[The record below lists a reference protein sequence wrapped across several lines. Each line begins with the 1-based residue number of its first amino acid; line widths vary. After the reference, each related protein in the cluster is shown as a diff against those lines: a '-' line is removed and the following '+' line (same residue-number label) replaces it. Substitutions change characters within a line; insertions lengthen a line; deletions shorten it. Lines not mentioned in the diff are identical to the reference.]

1 MNKTSTLVLTVITTV
16 LCIYYLS
23 FNLISYNVE
32 KRAGEVTTETNDG
45 LNQINT
51 TLKQQYLDS
60 VWNEVVYDFLGLA
73 QYTYKDVKENGLSLG
88 LDLQGGMHLTLEIS
102 PEDILSGLSG
112 NNKDPKFRKALKQA
126 RLAQE
131 NSQADYV
138 DLFLTAL
145 RESAP
150 NQRLADFFSNS
161 ANRAIINPKSPDEE
175 VEKFIKAEVDDAK
188 NRAFNIIRTRV
199 DKFGVSQPNIQL
211 IAGTGRIQV
220 ELPGVSNPK
229 RVKKLLQGVA
239 KLEFLEVWKVQ
250 DIAPRL
256 EELDRAWVKYQKS
269 LAPPA
274 ESADTTSLPENLNL
288 LADDDQDLK
297 LIDDEDSTADLQL
310 VDHDSGETG
319 TGSEDS
325 MRQNYSPLFS
335 QLASNQSFV
344 YSQKAIADV
353 NEVLKYGK
361 DQNILPRDM
370 DFCWSVKAIGKNDQ
384 TGENF
389 FELYAVKRYQSRR
402 QSLTGEVITNARQEF
417 DRNNAPSIS
426 MSMNAQGAKK
436 WAKLTRENIGN
447 QVAIVLDNYVYSA
460 PVVNSEIPN
469 GQSSITGSFTLEEA
483 QDLANILKTGKLP
496 APTRIVEEAIVG
508 PTLSLQSQQ
517 QGITS
522 IIVGL
527 LLIIVFMVIYYA
539 KGGGVANAALFIN
552 IFFIMGLLANFNAAL
567 TLPGIAGI
575 VLTIGMS
582 IDANVLIFER
592 IKEELKRTDNLKI
605 AIAQGYKR
613 AYRTILDSNLT
624 TLITGIILYL
634 LGVGPVKGFAITLII
649 GIACSFFSAV
659 FITRVIVEWFI
670 KKDRK
675 LSFDTFISKSILQK
689 LDFNFLKKR
698 KLAYVFSGVIILVGI
713 TLMSLRGLNLGVDFE
728 GGRSYVVEFKE
739 SLEPSAV
746 RSSISKS
753 LGKSSVE
760 VKTFG
765 APNVLK
771 VTTNYLVRDES
782 QKADSLVASQL
793 EDALAAF
800 SGATYT
806 ENLVGELPDQY
817 FRVLSTNKVGS
828 TIADDIKNTSQLSII
843 LAIIAIF
850 TYIRIRF
857 RYFQF
862 GIGAVIA
869 LVHDTLIVLSLF
881 AIADLLGI
889 AFEIDQ
895 IFIAAI
901 LTVVGYSINDTVV
914 VFDRVREEL
923 ESNRRNTLS
932 LPLLDISINKTLSR
946 TLITSFTT
954 LLVVV
959 ILLVFGGEI
968 LRGFSFALLVGIFFG
983 TYSSIF
989 IATPIIFETRNLKL
1003 FGRKAKA

>member
-32 KRAGEVTTETNDG
+32 KRAETAVIESTDS
-45 LNQINT
+45 LSQSST
-51 TLKQQYLDS
+51 DKKQQYLDS
-60 VWNEVVYDFLGLA
+60 LWNEVVYDFLGFA

-102 PEDILSGLSG
+102 PKDILLGLSG
-112 NNKDPKFRKALKQA
+112 NNRDPNFAKALEQAKQ
-126 RLAQE
+126 AQE
-131 NSQADYV
+131 NSQEDYV
-138 DLFLTAL
+138 DLFLAAL
-145 RESAP
+145 RDLSP
-150 NQRLADFFSNS
+150 DRKLANFFTNS
-161 ANRAIINPKSPDEE
+161 ANRSSINSKSADDE
-175 VEKFIKAEVDDAK
+175 VEKFIKAEVADAK
-188 NRAFNIIRTRV
+188 SRAFNIIRTRI
-199 DKFGVSQPNIQL
+199 DKFGVSQPNIQF

-239 KLEFLEVWKVQ
+239 KLEFLEVWKIQ
-250 DIAPRL
+250 DVIPRL
-256 EELDRAWVKYQKS
+256 QELDRAWVEYEKS
-269 LAPPA
+269 LDLVKD
-274 ESADTTSLPENLNL
+274 STTTISPDNDLNL
-288 LADDDQDLK
+288 LGEDEDLS
-297 LIDDEDSTADLQL
+297 LLDDEDSSIAPLL
-310 VDHDSGETG
+310 VDQANDTTNNQNDSL
-319 TGSEDS
+319 
-325 MRQNYSPLFS
+325 RQNYSPLFT
-335 QLASNQSFV
+335 QLASNQSLV
-344 YSQKAIADV
+344 YSQKAITEV
-353 NEVLKYGK
+353 EKVLKYGK
-361 DQNILPRDM
+361 DQNILPNDM
-370 DFCWSVKAIGKNDQ
+370 AFCWSVKAIGKNDQ
-384 TGENF
+384 TGEDF
-389 FELYAVKRYQSRR
+389 FELYVVRRYQSRR

-426 MSMNAQGAKK
+426 MSMNAKGAKK

-508 PTLSLQSQQ
+508 PTLSLQSQR
-517 QGITS
+517 QGIIS

-527 LLIIVFMVIYYA
+527 LLIIIFMIAYYA
-539 KGGGVANAALFIN
+539 KSGAIANAALFIN

-592 IKEELKRTDNLKI
+592 IKEELKRSNNLKI
-605 AIAQGYKR
+605 AIAEGYKR

-624 TLITGIILYL
+624 TAITALILYL
-634 LGVGPVKGFAITLII
+634 LGAGPVKGFAITLII

-670 KKDRK
+670 RKDK
-675 LSFDTFISKSILQK
+675 TISFDTFISKSLLQN
-689 LDFNFLKKR
+689 LNFKFLNKR
-698 KLAYVFSGVIILVGI
+698 KLAYTLSGIIILAGI
-713 TLMSLRGLNLGVDFE
+713 ILMSVRGLNLGVDFE
-728 GGRSYVVEFKE
+728 GGRSYVIEFKKALE
-739 SLEPSAV
+739 PTAVKSFISRSLENA
-746 RSSISKS
+746 
-753 LGKSSVE
+753 SVE

-765 APNVLK
+765 SSDVLK
-771 VTTNYLVRDES
+771 VTTNYLVGDES
-782 QKADSLVASQL
+782 EQADSLILDRLQ
-793 EDALAAF
+793 EALASF

-806 ENLVGELPDQY
+806 ENLSGNLPDHQ
-817 FRVLSTNKVGS
+817 FRILSMNKVGA

-843 LAIIAIF
+843 FAIIAIF

-862 GIGAVIA
+862 GIGAVVA
-869 LVHDTLIVLSLF
+869 LIHDTLIVLSLF
-881 AIADLLGI
+881 AIADLLGM

-895 IFIAAI
+895 IFIAAV

-923 ESNRRNTLS
+923 DSNKRNTLS
-932 LPLLDISINKTLSR
+932 LSLLDVSINKTLSR

-954 LLVVV
+954 LLVVM
-959 ILLVFGGEI
+959 ILLAFGGEI

-989 IATPIIFETRNLKL
+989 IATPVVFETRGLKL
-1003 FGRKAKA
+1003 FGRKST

>member
-32 KRAGEVTTETNDG
+32 QRADGFATETNDG
-45 LNQINT
+45 FAQINT
-51 TLKQQYLDS
+51 TTKRQYLDS
-60 VWNEVVYDFLGLA
+60 VWNEVVYDFLGFA

-102 PEDILSGLSG
+102 PQDILLGLSG
-112 NNKDPKFRKALKQA
+112 NNKDPNFRKALEQA
-126 RLAQE
+126 QVAQE

-145 RESAP
+145 GDIAP
-150 NQRLADFFSNS
+150 DRRLADFFTNS
-161 ANRAIINPKSPDEE
+161 ANRASINPKSPDED
-175 VEKFIKAEVDDAK
+175 VEKFIKAEVADAK
-188 NRAFNIIRTRV
+188 SRAFNIIRTRV

-256 EELDRAWVKYQKS
+256 QELDQAWVKYQKT
-269 LAPPA
+269 LAPP
-274 ESADTTSLPENLNL
+274 EDSTDTTSRPEDLNL
-288 LADDDQDLK
+288 LADDEELK
-297 LIDDEDSTADLQL
+297 LVDEDSTDSPQL
-310 VDHDSGETG
+310 VDQDTSSDSGTNA
-319 TGSEDS
+319 EDS
-325 MRQNYSPLFS
+325 LRQNYSPLFT

-344 YSQKAIADV
+344 YGEKAIADV
-353 NEVLKYGK
+353 EKVLEYGK

-370 DFCWSVKAIGKNDQ
+370 DFCWSVKAVGKNDQ
-384 TGENF
+384 TGEDF

-460 PVVNSEIPN
+460 PVVNGEIPN

-508 PTLSLQSQQ
+508 PTLSLQSQR

-527 LLIIVFMVIYYA
+527 LLIIVFMVVYYA
-539 KGGGVANAALFIN
+539 KSGAVANAALFIN

-592 IKEELKRTDNLKI
+592 IKEELKQTNNLKA
-605 AIAQGYKR
+605 AIAEGYKR
-613 AYRTILDSNLT
+613 AYRTIFDSNLT
-624 TLITGIILYL
+624 TAITAIILYL
-634 LGVGPVKGFAITLII
+634 LGAGPVKGFAITLII

-659 FITRVIVEWFI
+659 FITRVMVEWFI

-689 LDFNFLKKR
+689 LNFNFLNKR
-698 KLAYVFSGVIILVGI
+698 KLAYVFSGLIILVGVS
-713 TLMSLRGLNLGVDFE
+713 LMWMRGLNLGVDFE

-746 RSSISKS
+746 RSSISES
-753 LGKSSVE
+753 LSQASVE

-782 QKADSLVASQL
+782 QQADSLVAGQL
-793 EDALAAF
+793 QAALANF

-806 ENLVGELPDQY
+806 ENLAGELPDQY

-843 LAIIAIF
+843 FALIAIF

-862 GIGAVIA
+862 GIGAVVA

-923 ESNRRNTLS
+923 DSSRKNILS
-932 LPLLDISINKTLSR
+932 LSLLDISINKTLSR

-989 IATPIIFETRNLKL
+989 IATPIVFETRNLK
-1003 FGRKAKA
+1003 FFKRKG